1 MYMYQRRAAAVSVG
15 HCCVCFCQP
24 VHTLSRTYKTVRVR
38 LVKLVF
44 VSRQKSTDAKFWDL
58 LLARLHH
65 LLQFFLFTRKY
76 SYMSFGLSSPAL
88 ARQWIDRGEKESTA
102 DQAPKYSDILQHGR
116 PTINVIKASS
126 NVSIVNWRIYNFL
139 LVKVVAFRR
148 MR

>member
-1 MYMYQRRAAAVSVG
+1 VFLPTCAYFIKNIQNSQSSARQTRF
-15 HCCVCFCQP
+15 CFQAEK
-24 VHTLSRTYKTVRVR
+24 HL
-38 LVKLVF
+38 
-44 VSRQKSTDAKFWDL
+44 DAKFWDL

-65 LLQFFLFTRKY
+65 LLQFLFTRKY

-102 DQAPKYSDILQHGR
+102 DQAPKYSYILQHGR